1 MRATPRSGGR
11 ITSAVL
17 WACAAALLVWL
28 AVPRLGWDVASRWL
42 VAATALTQYAVPL
55 GAVLLIAALLLRR
68 WTCTAAL
75 GVITALLLAAVA
87 PRAVP
92 DGAGGAGSD
101 GPGRDGAVAESGDEL
116 RVLTINAFFGRA
128 EAERIVHAVR
138 NNDVDV
144 LMVQE
149 LTPQLAGRLD
159 RAGLRSTLPHRVWHP
174 AAHGE
179 GSGIA
184 ARFPLRERDLVGATT
199 MAHPAARMRMP
210 GGAAVDLVSVHTLYP
225 MGAHTVQRWERDL
238 GALPPPARG
247 AVPRVLAGDFNAT
260 LDHTPLRELLG
271 RGYRDAGAATGRG
284 LVPTWPVG
292 RAAPP
297 VTIDHVLT
305 SGPISASDYRA
316 QRIAGSDHRAL
327 LVELSLAAGAGPA
340 APRRSGDG

>member
-1 MRATPRSGGR
+1 MGATPRSGGR
-11 ITSAVL
+11 STGAVL
-17 WACAAALLVWL
+17 WTGAAALLVWL
-28 AVPRLGWDVASRWL
+28 VVPRFGWDVASRWL
-42 VAATALTQYAVPL
+42 VAATALIQYAVPL

-68 WTCTAAL
+68 WACAAAL
-75 GVITALLLAAVA
+75 GVVTALLLVAVV

-92 DGAGGAGSD
+92 DGAGARST
-101 GPGRDGAVAESGDEL
+101 GPGAAAESGGEL
-116 RVLTINAFFGRA
+116 RVLTLNAFFGRA

-138 NNDVDV
+138 DDDVDV
-144 LMVQE
+144 LVVQE

-159 RAGLRSTLPHRVWHP
+159 RAGLRSMLPHRVWHP

-210 GGAAVDLVSVHTLYP
+210 GGAAVDLVSVHPLYP
-225 MGAHTVQRWERDL
+225 MGADTVQRWKRDL

-247 AVPRVLAGDFNAT
+247 PVPRVLAGDFNAT

-292 RAAPP
+292 KAAPP

-305 SGPISASDYRA
+305 SGPVSTSGYRA

-327 LVELSLAAGAGPA
+327 LVELSVAGRPGPA
-340 APRRSGDG
+340 APRWPGNG